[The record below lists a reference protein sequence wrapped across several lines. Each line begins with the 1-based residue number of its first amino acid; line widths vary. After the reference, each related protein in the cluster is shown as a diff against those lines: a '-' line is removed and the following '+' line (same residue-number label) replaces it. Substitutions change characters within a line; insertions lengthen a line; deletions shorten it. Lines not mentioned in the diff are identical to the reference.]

1 MSAPARPLT
10 LEEDAAVAER
20 SSMASPSLAGGSR
33 GLAPRALYFAFAVA
47 MPLTFVGN
55 AFGGFRASGWAWL
68 LNLMVFAPLVL
79 SGPLPVRAVRRL
91 APYLGFLGLCVLTLV
106 WAEDPQKGVLT
117 LLQLT
122 VPLLAYVLAWRAAD
136 RAEQVLNR
144 LAQICLL
151 GLGLV
156 AALLLA
162 VRVLGGLPGLEVSV
176 RPIAISL
183 AIMFIVA
190 TANAR
195 SWRRTM
201 LIGVT
206 VVLIAGLTGSRMSS
220 VVLLALLLCS
230 PSLAVSL
237 QWRVAVGLLAVL
249 LLVQLSQTD
258 AFKTRFFFDSDATL
272 TDVLTLS
279 PKLNTAG
286 RREAWPALI
295 EACSD
300 APITGHGVGSASQ
313 ISESISSGGFGQPH
327 NDYLR
332 TYCETGLAGSILFWG
347 FFLAVGVRSCR
358 LAVRGQDRELHA
370 GAGLLVLALLLFAL
384 TDNPMVYTAHFMTPL
399 AAVLGLSDA
408 TYERR
413 RAQGRARAAPRA
425 ARTLAASPTGYGT
438 SLTERRN

>member
-1 MSAPARPLT
+1 
-10 LEEDAAVAER
+10 
-20 SSMASPSLAGGSR
+20 MASASLTGGSR
-33 GLAPRALYFAFAVA
+33 GAARRALYFAFAVA

-55 AFGGFRASGWAWL
+55 EFGGFRASGWAWL
-68 LNLMVFAPLVL
+68 LNLVVLGPLVL
-79 SGPLPVRAVRRL
+79 SGPLPVRAVHRL
-91 APYLGFLGLCVLTLV
+91 SPYLSFLGLCIISLAWVQ
-106 WAEDPQKGVLT
+106 DPQKGVLT
-117 LLQLT
+117 FLQFT
-122 VPLLAYVLAWRAAD
+122 VPLLAYVLAWRVAD
-136 RAEQVLNR
+136 RAEEVLDR

-156 AALLLA
+156 TVLLLA
-162 VRVLGGLPGLEVSV
+162 ATVLGGLPGLELSV
-176 RPIAISL
+176 RPVAISL
-183 AIMFIVA
+183 AVMFVVTTI
-190 TANAR
+190 NAR

-220 VVLLALLLCS
+220 LVLLVLLLFS

-237 QWRVAVGLLAVL
+237 QWRLAVAFLAVVL
-249 LLVQLSQTD
+249 LLQISQTE

-286 RREAWPALI
+286 RREAWPALMK
-295 EACSD
+295 ACSD
-300 APITGHGVGSASQ
+300 APITGHGVGASAQ
-313 ISESISSGGFGQPH
+313 IMEEISSGGFGQPH

-332 TYCETGLAGSILFWG
+332 TYCDTGLVGSILFWG
-347 FFLAVGVRSCR
+347 FFLAAAVRSFM
-358 LAVRGQDRELHA
+358 LAARAQDRQLHA
-370 GAGLLVLALLLFAL
+370 GAGLLVVALILFAL

-408 TYERR
+408 TYQRR
-413 RAQGRARAAPRA
+413 RALGRGHGAPQA

-438 SLTERRN
+438 SVTERRK